1 MIYLDQGATS
11 FPKLPSVKQAVM
23 DALDHNMNAQ
33 RSTGAFKTDR
43 LLYSTRKLI
52 AQYFNLPSFDHV
64 IFNSGNTESLNT
76 CLKGILSKDDHV
88 ITTYAEHNSV
98 LRPLRQIGVD
108 LTVTAPY
115 KEDILKE
122 IREDTKM
129 IVNDA

>member
-11 FPKLPSVKQAVM
+11 FPKLPSVKLAVM

-98 LRPLRQIGVD
+98 LRPLRQIKKPMFR
-108 LTVTAPY
+108 LH
-115 KEDILKE
+115 L
-122 IREDTKM
+122 R
-129 IVNDA
+129 